1 MLGIA
6 VNKKSLVRAFL
17 TVILIGGLFLASVM
31 RFRTVQASTDVNEI
45 PKPSI
50 PEFTAQLA
58 DHSYDVPATT
68 TTTTNP
74 YNGEVITN
82 TEPGYHVQNITI
94 DLTIENQPYPAIING
109 NESFVY
115 FNVRI
120 KGHFGQ
126 DWAELF
132 PYYSD
137 SPVQSSSEYTVISLP
152 ANYHVGDQID
162 IQVQA
167 AIGYKIITLIGH
179 PPIPNVYTR
188 SVDFQ
193 HASSDWSTTQTISI
207 PEGQTPTPSPTITP
221 TPLPTSTPYQEPQQT
236 EQPETI
242 IGVAIVVTVFAVGSG
257 FLVYLIKRK

>member
-1 MLGIA
+1 MGKRA
-6 VNKKSLVRAFL
+6 V
-17 TVILIGGLFLASVM
+17 LFLIAMLAASNLLMVGS
-31 RFRTVQASTDVNEI
+31 VLAQSI
-45 PKPSI
+45 PKPSV

-82 TEPGYHVQNITI
+82 TEPGYHVQNRTI

-126 DWAELF
+126 DWTELY

-137 SPVQSSSEYTVISLP
+137 SPVQSKDSEYTVISIP
-152 ANYHVGDQID
+152 NNYQVGDQID

-167 AIGYKIITLIGH
+167 AIGYKIVTLIGH

-188 SVDFQ
+188 SVSFQ
-193 HASSDWSTTQTISI
+193 HTSSDWSNTQTITIEEI
-207 PEGQTPTPSPTITP
+207 PTPSPEPQSTPTPSN
-221 TPLPTSTPYQEPQQT
+221 EPQQ
-236 EQPETI
+236 
-242 IGVAIVVTVFAVGSG
+242 IGQEVILGLAITAAVLAVGLG
-257 FLVYLIKRK
+257 LLVYLIKRK